1 MSNREKINAKRKETV
16 APAPYSGEYSETPE
30 QGLDDEVEQGSNKTI
45 NIDGNEAINLSSDI
59 DSNTNILEDS
69 INPIVLDNEIAIPKE
84 SSISNEQDMSN
95 AVLQAIETLKSLG
108 LSIVQSPS
116 NFVSIPQE
124 IVQDKPEESIRE
136 IVKDEVVPILP
147 TWKQKRDNTVAKGM
161 RIGAYPAT
169 LLRIASSIEGRSQQ
183 SIVEDLI
190 VKGLE
195 PLYRHFVDDKS

>member
-1 MSNREKINAKRKETV
+1 MSNREKINAKRKETI

-45 NIDGNEAINLSSDI
+45 NIDGNQSINLSSDI
-59 DSNTNILEDS
+59 DCNTNILEDS
-69 INPIVLDNEIAIPKE
+69 SNPIVLDNEIAISKE
-84 SSISNEQDMSN
+84 SSISNENDMSN

-116 NFVSIPQE
+116 NVATIPQE
-124 IVQDKPEESIRE
+124 IIQDKPEESIKE
-136 IVKDEVVPILP
+136 TMKDEVVPILP

>member
-1 MSNREKINAKRKETV
+1 LSNREKINAKRKETV

>member
-1 MSNREKINAKRKETV
+1 MSNREKINAKRKETI

-45 NIDGNEAINLSSDI
+45 NIDGNQSINLSSDI
-59 DSNTNILEDS
+59 DCNTNILEDS
-69 INPIVLDNEIAIPKE
+69 SNPIVLDNEIAISKE
-84 SSISNEQDMSN
+84 SSISNENDMSN

-116 NFVSIPQE
+116 NVATIPQE
-124 IVQDKPEESIRE
+124 IIQDKPEESIKE
-136 IVKDEVVPILP
+136 TMKDEVVPILP

-195 PLYRHFVDDKS
+195 PLYSHFVDDKS

>member
-1 MSNREKINAKRKETV
+1 LSNREKINAKRKETI

-45 NIDGNEAINLSSDI
+45 NIDGNQSINLSSDI
-59 DSNTNILEDS
+59 DCNTNILEDS
-69 INPIVLDNEIAIPKE
+69 SNPIVLDNEIAISKE
-84 SSISNEQDMSN
+84 SSISNENDMSN

-116 NFVSIPQE
+116 NVATIPQE
-124 IVQDKPEESIRE
+124 IIQDKPEESIKE
-136 IVKDEVVPILP
+136 TMKDEVVPILP